1 MYGQIQPQPQFKIC
15 VDENKF
21 SNFVVEKFSADIFCK
36 ASPFTPKEKSS
47 KAELILTIRSPNN
60 VFEYLGQV
68 VAAQNQ
74 SNPYMVTLPPS
85 DSTRPRKAGQDN
97 QYALLVVR
105 KNDPNNRNF
114 ASVKNIDDDV
124 YSIPANDNGYSP
136 MVLKIISQLLSLNKI
151 PGSIPVSP
159 GILLR

>member
-1 MYGQIQPQPQFKIC
+1 
-15 VDENKF
+15 
-21 SNFVVEKFSADIFCK
+21 
-36 ASPFTPKEKSS
+36 
-47 KAELILTIRSPNN
+47 
-60 VFEYLGQV
+60 
-68 VAAQNQ
+68 
-74 SNPYMVTLPPS
+74 
-85 DSTRPRKAGQDN
+85 
-97 QYALLVVR
+97 LLVVR

-136 MVLKIISQLLSLNKI
+136 MVLKIISQLLSLNKV